1 MKKGRNIIRSFFC
14 ILAMLMVMLTAVVPV
29 NVSAETKETEKDSN
43 AEADTEQEYFPYE
56 EIGEKVIKGREDWM
70 FINET
75 MPDYIGDN
83 PASEEELQNQ
93 AAILTYL
100 DQICASVGMQMYCII
115 PPNKNTI
122 YSEYMPSVERT
133 GNSRVQAVEEYMH
146 ENTSLKYE
154 FICDELMDA
163 KKDHLVFYIRD
174 THWNAYGA
182 LEGAD
187 VFRSMAGLTPID
199 RSLLKETTAE
209 AGPTIGDL
217 LDLSQT
223 REKYGP
229 ETEYFLNYKPEVMK
243 TRQTV
248 AEEPFVYNEY
258 YSPDAEIDQT
268 LVLVGDSYREQLIDY
283 LSLDYKHS
291 IFINQ
296 LFMTPDHA
304 EAIKQADVLIL
315 EEVER
320 YQFNF
325 DNIAGKLISYLTQ

>member
-1 MKKGRNIIRSFFC
+1 MKEGKKTIKRFVSV
-14 ILAMLMVMLTAVVPV
+14 LAIMTMIFTAVPIV
-29 NVSAETKETEKDSN
+29 NVFAETAGTDKKSTSEE
-43 AEADTEQEYFPYE
+43 ETEQEYFPYE
-56 EIGEKVIKGREDWM
+56 EIGEKVIKGCEDWM

-75 MPDYIGDN
+75 IPDYTGTN
-83 PASEEELQNQ
+83 MASEEELQAQ
-93 AAILTYL
+93 ADILTYL
-100 DQICASVGMQMYCII
+100 DQICASVGIQMYCVI

-122 YSEYMPSVERT
+122 YSEFMPSLEKT
-133 GNSRVQAVEEYMH
+133 EISRVQVAEEYMH
-146 ENTSLKYE
+146 KNTSLKYE
-154 FICDELMDA
+154 FIYDELMDA
-163 KKDHLVFYIRD
+163 KKDHLVFYMRD

-187 VFRSMAGLTPID
+187 VIRSMIGLTPID

-209 AGPTIGDL
+209 AGPTLGDL

-223 REKYGP
+223 REEYGP

>member
-1 MKKGRNIIRSFFC
+1 MKKERTIIRSFFC
-14 ILAMLMVMLTAVVPV
+14 VLAMLMVMFTAVIPL
-29 NVSAETKETEKDSN
+29 NVSAETKETEKDST

-56 EIGEKVIKGREDWM
+56 EIGEKVIIGRDDWM

-83 PASEEELQNQ
+83 LMSEEELQEQ

-100 DQICASVGMQMYCII
+100 DQICASIGMQMYCII

-133 GNSRVQAVEEYMH
+133 GNSRVKTAEEYMH

-187 VFRSMAGLTPID
+187 VIRSMSGLAPID
-199 RSLLKETTAE
+199 RSLLKVTTAE
-209 AGPTIGDL
+209 AGPTLGDL

-229 ETEYFLNYKPEVMK
+229 ETEYFLNYKPEVLK
-243 TRQTV
+243 TRQLV
-248 AEEPFVYNEY
+248 AEEPFAYNEY

-268 LVLVGDSYREQLIDY
+268 VVLVGDSYREQLIDY

-296 LFMTPDHA
+296 LYMTPDHA

-325 DNIAGKLISYLTQ
+325 NNIAAKIISYLTQ